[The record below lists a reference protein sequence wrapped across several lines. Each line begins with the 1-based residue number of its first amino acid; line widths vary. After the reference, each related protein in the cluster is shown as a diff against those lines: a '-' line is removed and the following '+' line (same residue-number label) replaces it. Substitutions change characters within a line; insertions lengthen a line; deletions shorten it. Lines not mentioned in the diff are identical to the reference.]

1 MRLNTTGLRTR
12 AILANLT
19 TCGFSIYSEHY
30 LLVASA
36 NKLVNAA
43 PCPSALG
50 HLELSHR
57 NFPCYM
63 GSRIAASQN
72 D

>member
-1 MRLNTTGLRTR
+1 MRLNTAGLRTR

-19 TCGFSIYSEHY
+19 ACGFGIYLEHY
-30 LLVASA
+30 LFVGAANMLINALHVPLPLV
-36 NKLVNAA
+36 
-43 PCPSALG
+43 C
-50 HLELSHR
+50 HR
-57 NFPCYM
+57 SFPCYM